1 MNTTTELTDRHL
13 ALLRAVAAGRCE
25 LDGSQLPAL
34 LVDGLCCSD
43 QFSARQ
49 LLRARLVAARVDN
62 TTGGRVP
69 AALTEAGETALAAA

>member
-1 MNTTTELTDRHL
+1 MNTRTELTGRHR

-25 LDGSQLPAL
+25 LDGAREPDL

-49 LLRARLVAARVDN
+49 LLRAHLVRAGDDRAA
-62 TTGGRVP
+62 GGRVP
-69 AALTEAGETALAAA
+69 AALTEAGQSALAAA